1 MLLAI
6 TREVSSNIGS
16 CELSY
21 LRRQPIDVTLA
32 RKQHRQYEECLAALG
47 CAICRL
53 PEQASL
59 PDSVFLEDT
68 AIALDELAVIT
79 RPGAESRRPETE
91 SIAEVL
97 GRYRNLAFMRA
108 PETLDGG
115 DVLRLGRTMFVGHS
129 HRSNEAAIRR
139 LREVLSDFG
148 YSVIGIP
155 MEGCLHLKSSVTQ
168 VAEDI
173 LLINPDWV
181 DSRAFGRMHCIEVDR
196 GEPCAANALLVG
208 EAVVFPSSCSATRR
222 RLEARGIRVV
232 PVDVS
237 ELAKAEGGVTCCSLI
252 LDAPKIN
259 VSSDPTSK
267 EQSSSRTGMHP
278 PAAHRGFLSTKSL
291 SDKERS

>member
-16 CELSY
+16 CELSH

-47 CAICRL
+47 CSLCRL

-79 RPGAESRRPETE
+79 RPGAESRRAETD

-97 GRYRNLAFMRA
+97 GRYRNLVFMKA

-115 DVLRLGRTMFVGHS
+115 DVLRLGQTLFVGRS
-129 HRSNEAAIRR
+129 HRSNETAIRR
-139 LREVLSDFG
+139 LGDVLAEFG
-148 YSVIGIP
+148 YSVTG
-155 MEGCLHLKSSVTQ
+155 MYVGGCLHLKSAVTQ

-173 LLINPDWV
+173 LLLNPDWV
-181 DSRAFGRMHCIEVDR
+181 DAGSFGRVHCIEVDP
-196 GEPCAANALLVG
+196 GEPYAANALMIG
-208 EAVVFPSSCSATRR
+208 EAVIFPSSYPATRK
-222 RLEARGIRVV
+222 RLEARGVRVV

-252 LDAPKIN
+252 LDVPKIN
-259 VSSDPTSK
+259 VSQPVQK
-267 EQSSSRTGMHP
+267 
-278 PAAHRGFLSTKSL
+278 ANV
-291 SDKERS
+291 

>member
-6 TREVSSNIGS
+6 TREVSPNIGS

-21 LRRQPIDVTLA
+21 LSRLPIDITLA

-47 CAICRL
+47 CSLCRL
-53 PEQASL
+53 PEQALL

-79 RPGAESRRPETE
+79 RPGAESRRAETE

-97 GRYRNLAFMRA
+97 GRYRNLVFMRA
-108 PETLDGG
+108 PEILDGG
-115 DVLRLGRTMFVGHS
+115 DVLHLGQKLFVGRS

-139 LREVLSDFG
+139 LREVLGDFG
-148 YSVIGIP
+148 YSVTGMR
-155 MEGCLHLKSSVTQ
+155 MEGCLHLKSAVTQ
-168 VAEDI
+168 VAENT

-181 DSRAFGRMHCIEVDR
+181 DAGAFGRVHCIEVDP
-196 GEPCAANALLVG
+196 GEPCAANALMIG
-208 EAVVFPSSCSATRR
+208 EAVVFPSSYPATRK
-222 RLEARGIRVV
+222 RLEAHGVRVV

-252 LDAPKIN
+252 FDAPKLN
-259 VSSDPTSK
+259 VSQPVQK
-267 EQSSSRTGMHP
+267 
-278 PAAHRGFLSTKSL
+278 ANV
-291 SDKERS
+291 